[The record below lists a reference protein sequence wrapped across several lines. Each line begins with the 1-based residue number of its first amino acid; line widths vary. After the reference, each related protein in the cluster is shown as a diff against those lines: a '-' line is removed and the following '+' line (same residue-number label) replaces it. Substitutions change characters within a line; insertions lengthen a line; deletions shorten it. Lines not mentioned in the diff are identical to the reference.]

1 MGIRDKGYKEEQNVL
16 EERNFCSHN
25 LSLAV
30 KGTYQTLCHTVLGAP
45 RYLPNI
51 LLTYDNRSLGK
62 EQLHLF
68 LISSFISG
76 LEDFFK
82 NINR

>member
-1 MGIRDKGYKEEQNVL
+1 MGIGDKSYEEEQNLL

-25 LSLAV
+25 LSLVV

-51 LLTYDNRSLGK
+51 LLTCDNRSLGK
-62 EQLHLF
+62 ERHHLF
-68 LISSFISG
+68 IISSFISG
-76 LEDFFK
+76 MEDFLK
-82 NINR
+82 NINC